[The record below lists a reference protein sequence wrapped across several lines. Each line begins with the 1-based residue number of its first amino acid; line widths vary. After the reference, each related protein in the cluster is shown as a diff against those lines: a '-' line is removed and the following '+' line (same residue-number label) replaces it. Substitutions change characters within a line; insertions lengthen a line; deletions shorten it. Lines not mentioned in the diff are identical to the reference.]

1 MQTQQRDPG
10 VENLCV
16 SSSECPKPRNYYQ
29 SFMKII
35 AILVFWLRT
44 PLINEHYSLT
54 QTFFFHFKN
63 ISDLLE
69 TTKCRT
75 SPNKHKAL

>member
-29 SFMKII
+29 RFMKMI
-35 AILVFWLRT
+35 AILAFWLRI
-44 PLINEHYSLT
+44 PLINDT
-54 QTFFFHFKN
+54 DT
-63 ISDLLE
+63 LL
-69 TTKCRT
+69 
-75 SPNKHKAL
+75 SH